1 MSPETPDAPT
11 RTGFA
16 VVTLTLVALVAAS
29 SAPSPVFPVYQELWG
44 ISAAA
49 VTVVFAIYAGALL
62 VALLTVGALSDHLG
76 RRRVVLAALLGVIAS
91 MLVLARAEGVAE
103 LVAGRVLQGFSTGT
117 AIGALGAWLLDLA
130 GPRRSATAQLVN
142 GAAPPLGL
150 MAGGLGSG
158 LLVQFA
164 PAPTELVYLVLAG
177 LLAVAALGTALTT
190 DVVDRAPGA
199 LASLKPVVRLPAAS
213 RGAFATYLPGFLG
226 SWGLGGLCMGLGPSV
241 VVGVLGLTNHVAGGL
256 VVAAVAG
263 TGALTGVLTRH
274 LAPAATMTLGM
285 STLVVGPVLLA
296 LGVEAVSV
304 PLFFAGAVVAGVG
317 FGAGFQG
324 ALRGVLAT
332 APAHERAGVLSAVYV
347 VSYLVFGVPAVLA
360 GLLAT
365 RVGLPAVVTGYAG
378 LVVLAGIAGL
388 VLGRVER
395 RRASLAV
402 PAPRRA
408 GTRVGGGPV
417 NHLGRIGP
425 AAGEPGEGGH
435 RPPPTY
441 LR

>member
-1 MSPETPDAPT
+1 MPTATPT
-11 RTGFA
+11 RTGFP
-16 VVTLTLVALVAAS
+16 VVALTLGALVAAS

-44 ISAAA
+44 IGAAA
-49 VTVVFAIYAGALL
+49 VTVVFAVYAAALL

-76 RRRVVLAALLGVIAS
+76 RRRVVLVALLGVIAS
-91 MLVLARAEGVAE
+91 MLVLARADGVGW

-130 GPRRSATAQLVN
+130 GPARSATAQLVN
-142 GAAPPLGL
+142 GATPPVGL
-150 MAGGLGSG
+150 MVGGLGSG

-177 LLAVAALGTALTT
+177 LLALAAVGTALTP
-190 DVVDRAPGA
+190 DVVERVPGA

-213 RGAFATYLPGFLG
+213 RAAFTTYLPGFLG

-241 VVGVLGLTNHVAGGL
+241 VAGVLGIHDHVAGGL

-263 TGALTGVLTRH
+263 VGAVTGVLTRH
-274 LAPAATMTLGM
+274 VAPARVMTLGM

-296 LGVEAVSV
+296 LGVHAVST
-304 PLFFAGAVVAGVG
+304 PLFFAGALVAGIG

-332 APAHERAGVLSAVYV
+332 APAHERAGVLAAVYV
-347 VSYLVFGVPAVLA
+347 VSYLVFGVPAVVA

-365 RVGLPAVVTGYAG
+365 RIGLSEVVTGYAG
-378 LVVLAGIAGL
+378 LVVLAGVAGL
-388 VLGRVER
+388 LLGRAER
-395 RRASLAV
+395 RRAAAGV
-402 PAPRRA
+402 PAPRRPAPA
-408 GTRVGGGPV
+408 GSPLEGS
-417 NHLGRIGP
+417 GP
-425 AAGEPGEGGH
+425 APRG
-435 RPPPTY
+435 
-441 LR
+441 